1 MLIFSTHDGS
11 VPDKANATPLAVPA
25 IAPTAP
31 PALRPRWRASTRDE
45 VGRKYDPFFLA
56 LGLKNNTYS
65 DPDFATGLV
74 HGVWIQQLMC
84 YALDCSIAFGFEG
97 LMAYETDTDSR
108 DDGGRLVN
116 GYEILAGP
124 MRQAEMYFNGLLG

>member
-1 MLIFSTHDGS
+1 
-11 VPDKANATPLAVPA
+11 
-25 IAPTAP
+25 
-31 PALRPRWRASTRDE
+31 
-45 VGRKYDPFFLA
+45 
-56 LGLKNNTYS
+56 
-65 DPDFATGLV
+65 
-74 HGVWIQQLMC
+74 MC

>member
-1 MLIFSTHDGS
+1 MIAGS
-11 VPDKANATPLAVPA
+11 AEVSDVLFGR
-25 IAPTAP
+25 TA
-31 PALRPRWRASTRDE
+31 DE

-56 LGLKNNTYS
+56 LGLKNSTYS

-74 HGVWIQQLMC
+74 HGVWIPQLTC
-84 YALDCSIAFGFEG
+84 FALDCSIAFGFEG